1 VLKSFKQSF
10 GFQEK
15 HAVAPLHRNQVRLLQ
30 QAYVFILTYCVF
42 KLSFQFL
49 KRFDSLFSQEA
60 SMNPKDLEHLKAWF
74 ETYVAGF
81 YSDDPMHNSTIR
93 LKEKHTEQ
101 VCRNMI
107 LLGNALDLSDQDM
120 ILAETMGLF
129 HDIGRFKQYAVY
141 GTFKDAESEN
151 HALLGLR
158 ELAAHDVLAGCT
170 KDEKKCITKAIAYHN
185 ALEIP
190 AGENGKT
197 LLFTR
202 LLRDA
207 DKLDIWRVFIEY
219 YKTRDK
225 QPNSVV
231 EIGLPDDPFFSPR
244 VVTALNENRFVR
256 IQDLRTSID
265 FKLLL
270 ISWVFDLNFAYSF
283 QMVKDRNYIEKIEA
297 TLPPSKKISA
307 AIKHAYDYVERH
319 I

>member
-1 VLKSFKQSF
+1 MKQ
-10 GFQEK
+10 K
-15 HAVAPLHRNQVRLLQ
+15 D
-30 QAYVFILTYCVF
+30 LTY
-42 KLSFQFL
+42 L
-49 KRFDSLFSQEA
+49 K
-60 SMNPKDLEHLKAWF
+60 KWF
-74 ETYVAGF
+74 ADYVAGF
-81 YSDDPMHNSTIR
+81 YTDDTVYNRAIR
-93 LKEKHTEQ
+93 LKEKHTEH

-120 ILAETMGLF
+120 MLAETMGLF

-141 GTFKDAESEN
+141 GTFKDIESEN

-170 KDEKKCITKAIAYHN
+170 GAEKKCIAKAIAYHN

-190 AGENGKT
+190 AGENGQT

-231 EIGLPDDPFFSPR
+231 EFGLPDDPSFSPK
-244 VVTALNENRFVR
+244 VVAALNEDRFVR
-256 IQDLRTSID
+256 MQDLRTSND

-270 ISWVFDLNFAYSF
+270 ISWVFDLNFDYSI
-283 QMVKDRNYIEKIEA
+283 QLVKDRNYIKKIEA
-297 TLPPSKKISA
+297 TLPSSKQIST
-307 AIKHAYDYVERH
+307 AIKHAYDYVERRLS
-319 I
+319 